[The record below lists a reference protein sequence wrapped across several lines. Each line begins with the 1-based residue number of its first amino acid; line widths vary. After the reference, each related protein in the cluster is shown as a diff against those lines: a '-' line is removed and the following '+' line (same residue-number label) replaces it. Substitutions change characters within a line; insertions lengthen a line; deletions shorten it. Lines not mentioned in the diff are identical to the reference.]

1 MRTVP
6 LETFP
11 FQAERY
17 FKTEASQIRLLTEAL
32 EEGDTRWLIHTI
44 GIVARARGMGEI
56 AKQTGLS
63 RQALYAAFGPKGNPT
78 IATVMK
84 VLDCLGLSLTLKEA
98 A

>member
-1 MRTVP
+1 MIIVP

-17 FKTEASQIRLLTEAL
+17 FQSEESQSRLLAEAP
-32 EEGDTRWLIHTI
+32 EEGDTRWLIHAI

-56 AKQTGLS
+56 ARQTGLS
-63 RQALYAAFGPKGNPT
+63 RQTLYAAFGPKGNPT
-78 IATVMK
+78 IGTVMK
-84 VLDCLGLSLTLKEA
+84 VLSCLGLSLTLKEA